1 MKIEFTEEELRTLK
15 KAVGLL
21 CMNLEESKAPDA
33 PERLEKAEEMYEKL
47 YTAIKSIN

>member
-21 CMNLEESKAPDA
+21 CMNYENSKAPNA
-33 PERLEKAEEMYEKL
+33 PEQLEKAEEVYEKL
-47 YTAIKSIN
+47 YEAIKSMN